1 MTLIKIAK
9 LKKKVLITG
18 GGRGLGYTMAEKFV
32 NNGCYVMIIGR
43 DSETLERATKKIGRN
58 CYSMVCDLSDLK
70 EIPVVV
76 DRINN
81 KMGGIDILI
90 NNAGIHLKK
99 DLLDVTD
106 DEFQNIIQINQNS
119 VFSISRDVAKLMVQ
133 QKSGVILNISSMA
146 SQYGIPKVIAY
157 SAAKSAI
164 EGMTR
169 AMAVELTPLGIRVN
183 CIAPGF
189 IKTDMSSKALDND
202 PERKAKVLGRTP
214 MGRLG
219 LPEEVANVAWF
230 LCSDQASF
238 VTGVTLPVD
247 GGNSISF

>member
-1 MTLIKIAK
+1 M
-9 LKKKVLITG
+9 KKKKILITG
-18 GGRGLGYTMAEKFV
+18 GGRGLGFSMAEKFI
-32 NNGCYVMIIGR
+32 NSGSQVMIIGR
-43 DSETLERATKKIGRN
+43 DINTLKKTTDKLGAN
-58 CYSMVCDLSDLK
+58 CHSMVCDLSNLS
-70 EIPVVV
+70 EISKIV
-76 DRINN
+76 DNIYNV
-81 KMGGIDILI
+81 MGGIDVLI

-99 DLLDVTD
+99 DLLEVTD
-106 DEFQNIIQINQNS
+106 DEFQNIILANQNS
-119 VFSISRDVAKLMVQ
+119 VFSISRAVSKLMV
-133 QKSGVILNISSMA
+133 KNGNGVILNISSMA

-157 SAAKSAI
+157 TAAKSAI

-219 LPEEVANVAWF
+219 LPKEIANAAYF

-238 VTGVTLPVD
+238 ITGVTLPVD

>member
-1 MTLIKIAK
+1 MK

-18 GGRGLGYTMAEKFV
+18 GGRGLGFSMAKKFI
-32 NNGCYVMIIGR
+32 NSGCQVMIIGR
-43 DSETLERATKKIGRN
+43 DNKTLKKATDKLGAN
-58 CYSMVCDLSDLK
+58 CHSMQCDLSKLN
-70 EIPVVV
+70 EIPKIV
-76 DRINN
+76 DKIYNV
-81 KMGGIDILI
+81 MGGIDILI

-99 DLLDVTD
+99 ELLEVSDE
-106 DEFQNIIQINQNS
+106 EFQNIILVNQSS
-119 VFSISRDVAKLMVQ
+119 VFSISRAVSKLMI
-133 QKSGVILNISSMA
+133 KNGEGVILNISSMA

-157 SAAKSAI
+157 TASKSAI
-164 EGMTR
+164 DGMTR
-169 AMAVELTPLGIRVN
+169 AMAVELTPFGIRVN

-219 LPEEVANVAWF
+219 LPEEIANTAYF

-238 VTGVTLPVD
+238 ITGVTLPVD